1 MICPKCKADTR
12 VVDSRPEPDGKVIK
26 RRRACE
32 GCGHRF
38 PTFESTLNVVARR
51 QRAAKA
57 TAAYRS
63 ADPDRAREQDAR
75 RSKARSI
82 RNMARAEAA
91 ETGRPLAEILKQWQV
106 SP

>member
-12 VVDSRPEPDGKVIK
+12 VLDTRTEPDGKVIK

-38 PTFESTLNVVARR
+38 PTFESTLNVAKRR
-51 QRAAKA
+51 QRAAAA
-57 TAAYRS
+57 TSAYRA
-63 ADPDRAREQDAR
+63 ADPERAREQDAR
-75 RSKARSI
+75 RAKNRSI

-91 ETGRPLAEILKQWQV
+91 ETGRPLAEILKQWEV